1 MVSSTL
7 DGPRQRPANGS
18 APTSLAILLHG
29 LGSDGNDLMGLVPHW
44 ANLLPGTEFVSPHA
58 PYPYDM
64 AAQGRQWFSLQ
75 DSSQEG
81 MFSGVSET
89 TPILE
94 EFIYGELERTGV
106 SSDRLALVGFSQ
118 GTMMSLHVGFCCELP
133 IAGVLGYSGRM
144 ILDQTGQLGVKSK
157 PPAML
162 IHGDRDDLV
171 PVASMLEAVQ
181 QLSSHGARAQWH
193 ICQALGHSIDQQGL
207 GIGGIFLRDCLTGM
221 A

>member
-1 MVSSTL
+1 MVSSIL
-7 DGPRQRPANGS
+7 DGPRQRPANGA

-29 LGSDGNDLMGLVPHW
+29 VGSDGNDLMGLVPHW
-44 ANLLPGTEFVSPHA
+44 ANFLPGTEFVSPHA

-64 AAQGRQWFSLQ
+64 AAQGRQWFALQ
-75 DSSQEG
+75 DFSPEA
-81 MFSGVSET
+81 MFNGVSET
-89 TPILE
+89 TPILQ

-106 SSDRLALVGFSQ
+106 PSDRLVLVGFSQ
-118 GTMMSLHVGFCCELP
+118 GTMMSLHVGFCSEPP

-144 ILDQTGQLGVKSK
+144 ILDQTGQLGVKYK

-162 IHGDRDDLV
+162 IHGDGDDLV
-171 PVASMLEAVQ
+171 PVDSMLEAVQ

-193 ICQALGHSIDQQGL
+193 ICQGLGHSIDQQGL
-207 GIGGIFLRDCLTGM
+207 GIGGRFLRDCLTGM

>member
-106 SSDRLALVGFSQ
+106 SSDRLVLVGFSQ
-118 GTMMSLHVGFCCELP
+118 GAMMSLHVGFCCELP
-133 IAGVLGYSGRM
+133 VAGVRG
-144 ILDQTGQLGVKSK
+144 
-157 PPAML
+157 
-162 IHGDRDDLV
+162 
-171 PVASMLEAVQ
+171 
-181 QLSSHGARAQWH
+181 
-193 ICQALGHSIDQQGL
+193 
-207 GIGGIFLRDCLTGM
+207 
-221 A
+221 